1 MFFNKEL
8 KVLISNRLK
17 KCAKLAE
24 TKTEMLVD
32 IKIM

>member
-1 MFFNKEL
+1 MIFKKEL
-8 KVLISNRLK
+8 RVLISNRLK

-24 TKTEMLVD
+24 TKTAMLVD